1 MYQYKNIYITKYTYT
16 CSDTNKHRC
25 NFTHIQ
31 VCSHICTIEKLVRS
45 CIYKYIF
52 IDKYKYNIHAHIH
65 IHVHKKHYYMQIHL
79 HTLTAKHHHHC
90 IHCWTS
96 TCLELLLICDYS
108 RWCIKRVGGC
118 SAMGTRVFGMLVQGF
133 ESGSGA
139 AVSTESRQ
147 GQRCQDKWSQYLGMK
162 IELLLNVWPK
172 ARIKKLDEGS
182 SAAPSVHLHQS
193 GKWWKSWVDRVRYS
207 RKRDC
212 ALALSDGTVWV
223 GISWPAADGIH
234 GSKHE
239 VGATASLHHAVGR
252 KDFGAAI
259 WHSRSFFYSWII

>member
-1 MYQYKNIYITKYTYT
+1 MHTFTFMYIRSIFT
-16 CSDTNKHRC
+16 CK
-25 NFTHIQ
+25 FT
-31 VCSHICTIEKLVRS
+31 C
-45 CIYKYIF
+45 
-52 IDKYKYNIHAHIH
+52 
-65 IHVHKKHYYMQIHL
+65 IHL
-79 HTLTAKHHHHC
+79 LRNITIIVFIAEHPRALSCYWSVTILGGASKGLVAAAP
-90 IHCWTS
+90 W
-96 TCLELLLICDYS
+96 EL
-108 RWCIKRVGGC
+108 
-118 SAMGTRVFGMLVQGF
+118 VFGMLVQGF

-147 GQRCQDKWSQYLGMK
+147 GQRCQDKWGQYLGMK

-212 ALALSDGTVWV
+212 ALALSDGTIWV
-223 GISWPAADGIH
+223 GISWPAADGIR

-259 WHSRSFFYSWII
+259 WHSRSFFYNWII

>member
-1 MYQYKNIYITKYTYT
+1 MYIHQKNTFANAHAQTHVPIQIQNKVHIHGYMQLQINVPIQKYLHYQVHIYVQWHQQAQMQFYAHTSLLTHMH
-16 CSDTNKHRC
+16 HRKTSA
-25 NFTHIQ
+25 FLHLQ
-31 VCSHICTIEKLVRS
+31 
-45 CIYKYIF
+45 
-52 IDKYKYNIHAHIH
+52 IH
-65 IHVHKKHYYMQIHL
+65 IHWQI
-79 HTLTAKHHHHC
+79 
-90 IHCWTS
+90 
-96 TCLELLLICDYS
+96 
-108 RWCIKRVGGC
+108 WCIKRVGGC

-147 GQRCQDKWSQYLGMK
+147 GQRCQDKWGQYLGMK

-212 ALALSDGTVWV
+212 ALALSDGAIWV

>member
-1 MYQYKNIYITKYTYT
+1 
-16 CSDTNKHRC
+16 
-25 NFTHIQ
+25 
-31 VCSHICTIEKLVRS
+31 
-45 CIYKYIF
+45 
-52 IDKYKYNIHAHIH
+52 
-65 IHVHKKHYYMQIHL
+65 
-79 HTLTAKHHHHC
+79 
-90 IHCWTS
+90 
-96 TCLELLLICDYS
+96 
-108 RWCIKRVGGC
+108 
-118 SAMGTRVFGMLVQGF
+118 MGTRVFGMLVQGF

-147 GQRCQDKWSQYLGMK
+147 GQRCQDRWGQYLGMK
-162 IELLLNVWPK
+162 IDLLLNVWPK

-182 SAAPSVHLHQS
+182 SAAPSVHVHQS

-212 ALALSDGTVWV
+212 ALALSDGAIWV

-239 VGATASLHHAVGR
+239 VGATASPHHAVGR

-259 WHSRSFFYSWII
+259 WHSRSFFYSWIIKRNDWKQAGRDLESLQHQCLHHGWGGQAERRKNAGAMKWFREKGLWRIGSEKLHDGDFGCVMVPCAVERSLAVMSMDWSCPCLGSGDDDLVWSSLHSWRRSQTCENGPLLALVS